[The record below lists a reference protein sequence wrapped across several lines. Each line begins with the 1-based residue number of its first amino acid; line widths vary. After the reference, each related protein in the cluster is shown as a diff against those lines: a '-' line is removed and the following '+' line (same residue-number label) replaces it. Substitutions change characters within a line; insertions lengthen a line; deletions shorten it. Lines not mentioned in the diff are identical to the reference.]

1 MNDQKSQNP
10 FNRRN
15 IVLGGAAAIAG
26 LATVFAKS
34 ECLIAMLTIKN
45 FFIK

>member
-1 MNDQKSQNP
+1 MPKSSRILQVQ
-10 FNRRN
+10 
-15 IVLGGAAAIAG
+15 IVFGGAAASAG
-26 LATVFAKS
+26 SATVFAKS